1 MLAKKYHFMLIE
13 KLLCQIHIV
22 IPFFFPTLAMLC
34 IKSVCKDLPARAVSI
49 SIFASVVSLAVFY
62 FLHLTL
68 NGRLPY
74 VYPASKPDGQTG
86 LGDALIVMMAV
97 AAYPVAVVA
106 AGLTVYRNRDQVNKN
121 RNG

>member
-1 MLAKKYHFMLIE
+1 MLIE
-13 KLLCQIHIV
+13 KLLYQIHIV

-34 IKSVCKDLPARAVSI
+34 IKSVCKDLPARAISI

-74 VYPASKPDGQTG
+74 VYPATKPDGQKG
-86 LGDALIVMMAV
+86 LGDGLILMMA
-97 AAYPVAVVA
+97 AFAYPIAVLA
-106 AGLTVYRNRDQVNKN
+106 AGFTVFRKRDKTNEN
-121 RNG
+121 NNG